1 MGSFSNES
9 FDEFLA
15 SIKQAGVTI
24 RNEAEL
30 RERLAESQRWR
41 YAFMTLAANGR
52 SLGIRFESD
61 SKGTDEVQ
69 LRRVLSSY
77 ELPERCQTILSESLK
92 TEH

>member
-9 FDEFLA
+9 IDEFLA
-15 SIKQAGVTI
+15 SIKQAGVAI

-30 RERLAESQRWR
+30 RERLTEAQRWR

-61 SKGTDEVQ
+61 AKGTDEVQ

-92 TEH
+92 TQH

>member
-9 FDEFLA
+9 IDEFLA
-15 SIKQAGVTI
+15 SIKQAGVAI
-24 RNEAEL
+24 CNEAEL
-30 RERLAESQRWR
+30 RERLTEAQRWR

-52 SLGIRFESD
+52 SLGIRFESA
-61 SKGTDEVQ
+61 SSGTDEVQ

-92 TEH
+92 TQH

>member
-9 FDEFLA
+9 IDEFLA
-15 SIKQAGVTI
+15 SIKQAGVAI

-30 RERLAESQRWR
+30 RERLTEAQRWR

-77 ELPERCQTILSESLK
+77 ELPERCQAILSESLK
-92 TEH
+92 TQH